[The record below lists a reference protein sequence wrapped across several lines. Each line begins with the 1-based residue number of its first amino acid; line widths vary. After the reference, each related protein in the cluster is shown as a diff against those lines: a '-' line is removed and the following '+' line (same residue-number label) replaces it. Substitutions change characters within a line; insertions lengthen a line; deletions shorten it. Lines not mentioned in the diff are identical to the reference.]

1 MVRRQIFEG
10 YYDVGKQEN
19 LFSMLLRVKEE
30 SVDFNLRGQLLFN
43 IWTNFLNK
51 IPNSRIT

>member
-1 MVRRQIFEG
+1 MVRLQIFEG

-19 LFSMLLRVKEE
+19 LFSMLLKEE
-30 SVDFNLRGQLLFN
+30 SVDLNLRRQLLFN

>member
-1 MVRRQIFEG
+1 MVRLQIFEG

-19 LFSMLLRVKEE
+19 LFSMLLRIKEE
-30 SVDFNLRGQLLFN
+30 SVDLNLRRQLLFN

-51 IPNSRIT
+51 IPDSRIT